1 MSVIINKRDVEDFF
15 NDVVGGKFTTRSDE
29 KFINFFYSLLDDN
42 EHEIGYKDFKQLVDD
57 CYMYGDEMTWN
68 LHDGASP
75 ETYLYY
81 LGEIDEDDEIT
92 SEQRK
97 EVVDRFKYW
106 VNEALGLPFNGET
119 FNEYTIRSLVEKAKQ
134 MGKVV
139 LVDKNGDIT
148 GIPFF
153 NKR

>member
-1 MSVIINKRDVEDFF
+1 MSVLIKKWNAEDFF
-15 NDVVGGKFTTRSDE
+15 NDVAEGKFTSRSDE
-29 KFINFFYSLLDDN
+29 KFVNFLFRLIEDD
-42 EHEIGYKDFKQLVDD
+42 EHEIEYSDFKQLVND
-57 CYMYGDEMTWN
+57 CYMYRDEMTWN

-97 EVVDRFKYW
+97 EVVDRFKHW

-139 LVDKNGDIT
+139 LIDKNGDIA

>member
-1 MSVIINKRDVEDFF
+1 MSVVINRWDSEDFF
-15 NDVVGGKFTTRSDE
+15 NDIVGDKFTSRSDE
-29 KFINFFYSLLDDN
+29 KFVNFLFNLLEDS
-42 EHEIGYKDFKQLVDD
+42 EQEISYKEFKEVVEE
-57 CYMYGDEMTWN
+57 CYNYGDEMTWN

-92 SEQRK
+92 PEQRK